1 MAQGESDRR
10 CTVRSGGG
18 KWILKFVDSPFV
30 ALGAPGVGVRAMNFF
45 DSLAFHEGDRTV
57 GHSEIRVSG

>member
-1 MAQGESDRR
+1 
-10 CTVRSGGG
+10 VRSGGG
-18 KWILKFVDSPFV
+18 KWVRRFVDSPFV